1 MPDGTES
8 KHLSPNDDMTNMADM
23 TEVYSSYK
31 SDLFSLAY
39 RMLGSVTDAEDIVQ
53 EAFLN
58 LNQVS
63 FHSIHHVKSYL
74 WKVTTNLS
82 IDYLRSA
89 RKRREV
95 YVGSWLPEPIINGM
109 AVDPADRVIANEEL
123 SIAFLHLLENLNP
136 VERAVFLLREVYSYS
151 YDEIAQLIGKSPDNS
166 RKIQSRAKQKIGDLP
181 PEEGGDRSKKE
192 ESVRVLMEA
201 VRSNNTKKLLSILS
215 DDFTIYSDGGGK
227 AKAHLRPIFGI
238 ERAVAFIAGVS
249 RKIPSNLIV
258 MEVDVNGQP
267 GMIMKADDQIFNVL
281 AFQFDDGKL
290 SALYNIVNPDKLKY
304 LKKLK

>member
-1 MPDGTES
+1 MPDGFES
-8 KHLSPNDDMTNMADM
+8 KHLPYDDGMTNM

-31 SDLFSLAY
+31 SVLFSLAY

-63 FHSIHHVKSYL
+63 LDSIHHVKSYL

-82 IDYLRSA
+82 IDLLRSA

-95 YVGSWLPEPIINGM
+95 YVGSWLPEPILNGKD
-109 AVDPADRVIANEEL
+109 ADLADRVIANEEL
-123 SIAFLHLLENLNP
+123 SIAFLLLLENLTP

-151 YDEIAQLIGKSPDNS
+151 YDEIAHLIGKSPDNS
-166 RKIQSRAKQKIGDLP
+166 RKIQSRAKQKIGDLSP
-181 PEEGGDRSKKE
+181 KEGGDRSKKE
-192 ESVRVLMEA
+192 ETVRDFMEA
-201 VRSNNTKKLLSILS
+201 VQSNNTEKLLSILS

-227 AKAHLRPIFGI
+227 AKSNLRPIFGI
-238 ERAVAFIAGVS
+238 ERAVAALRSFH
-249 RKIPSNLIV
+249 RKIPSNLIII
-258 MEVDVNGQP
+258 EADVNGQP
-267 GMIMKADDQIFNVL
+267 GMIMKVDDQIFYVF
-281 AFQFDDGKL
+281 AFQFDEDKL
-290 SALYNIVNPDKLKY
+290 SALYNIVNPDKLKH